1 MAHGPD
7 QTEERTVNTALKTIY
22 ATLVYIFLYFPL
34 VVMGVYSFNASKYSM
49 IWKGFTT
56 QWYTKLLGNT
66 QLMDAAVHSLTI
78 AFFSA
83 TLATVVGAIAALALH
98 RYRFPGR
105 KILYGFVYVLIMSPD
120 IIMGISLLVLYLVI
134 AMPLGFWTLLV
145 SHITLCLPFVTVT
158 VLSRLQEFDPHVI
171 EAARDLGASE
181 FQLFRHV
188 ILPMIMPSVLAGWL
202 LSFTLSL
209 DDVMISFFTTGPSY
223 EILPLKIYSMV
234 RLGVKPEVN
243 ALCVIMICI
252 TLLAVP
258 TAQWLLKDKTR

>member
-1 MAHGPD
+1 MK
-7 QTEERTVNTALKTIY
+7 TLIKTAYAVVIY
-22 ATLVYIFLYFPL
+22 LFLYLPL
-34 VVMGVYSFNASKYSM
+34 VVLGVYSFNASKYSLA
-49 IWKGFTT
+49 WKGFTT
-56 QWYTKLLGNT
+56 SWYVKLMGNT
-66 QLMDAAVHSLTI
+66 QLMEAAVHSLTI
-78 AFFSA
+78 ALVSA
-83 TLATVVGAIAALALH
+83 SLATALGTLAALALH

-105 KILYGFVYVLIMSPD
+105 KILSGCVYVLIMSPD
-120 IIMGISLLVLYLVI
+120 IIMGISLLVLYLLLAV
-134 AMPLGFWTLLV
+134 PLGFGTLLM

-158 VLSRLQEFDPHVI
+158 VLSRLQTFDPHVI
-171 EAARDLGASE
+171 EAARDLGAGE

-188 ILPMIMPSVLAGWL
+188 VLPMIMPSVMAGWL

-243 ALCVIMICI
+243 ALCVIMIAI

-258 TAQWLLKDKTR
+258 TAQWLVKDKTR

>member
-1 MAHGPD
+1 MADFPD
-7 QTEERTVNTALKTIY
+7 QTGRQTVNSVIKTVY
-22 ATLVYIFLYFPL
+22 AALVYVFLYFPL
-34 VVMGVYSFNASKYSM
+34 VVMGVYSFNASKYS
-49 IWKGFTT
+49 IAWKGFSTK
-56 QWYTKLLGNT
+56 WYLKLLGNT
-66 QLMDAAVHSLTI
+66 QLLDAALHSLTI

-120 IIMGISLLVLYLVI
+120 IIMGISLLVLFLVI
-134 AMPLGFWTLLV
+134 ALPLGFWTLLL

-181 FQLFRHV
+181 FRLFRHV
-188 ILPMIMPSVLAGWL
+188 ILPMVMPSVLAGWL

-243 ALCVIMICI
+243 ALCVIMISI